1 MSDKGR
7 YRIICSEILSHEKA
21 CQEYSTD
28 MLDYYTHID
37 NIYTGKLH
45 SLNSDDRYDAASKT
59 LLMFDSLK
67 KLILDFIMCC
77 HTKLRLSTPTLL
89 LSFKV
94 LEKYIQTRNQ
104 SCDYL
109 QELIEDRL
117 QFQLV
122 SIVSLWISS
131 KYIDTK
137 YKHFNIDMLLELI
150 NAPQIPKSYIINQNN
165 KKKTGS
171 SMSTPIGTPKLKTP
185 IGKSTNSKDYN
196 YDSSKIVNNDIKEE
210 SEQTDQH
217 NKIINKRNSLKRH
230 VMTIELD
237 ILNKLN
243 WCISDIPTNDFFI
256 DISLRNLQVEQEIN
270 STMDSMNFF
279 YFDTNDINQLKFG
292 SQMLCELASFHSD
305 LFKKNASILDI
316 SEASLQVMKLAILNY
331 KMDRF
336 VQMDKSSLPYKI
348 TRLFNNCNLKDQL
361 PFSFKLKYFPKNT
374 VQYPIFLKSILKYLD
389 IMNASLNN
397 IDTLR
402 TSVVPMTPITPD
414 LINGGKK
421 RNRNGMNMTLD
432 GETLFTEKKGENEEE
447 DERVDTAGKHALKK
461 RLMCDLRKEE
471 IKEESEKINVIL

>member
-1 MSDKGR
+1 
-7 YRIICSEILSHEKA
+7 
-21 CQEYSTD
+21 
-28 MLDYYTHID
+28 
-37 NIYTGKLH
+37 
-45 SLNSDDRYDAASKT
+45 
-59 LLMFDSLK
+59 
-67 KLILDFIMCC
+67 
-77 HTKLRLSTPTLL
+77 
-89 LSFKV
+89 
-94 LEKYIQTRNQ
+94 
-104 SCDYL
+104 
-109 QELIEDRL
+109 L

-150 NAPQIPKSYIINQNN
+150 NAPQIPKSYILNQNN
-165 KKKTGS
+165 NKKTGS

-210 SEQTDQH
+210 KEQTDQH

-230 VMTIELD
+230 VKTIELD

-270 STMDSMNFF
+270 STKDSMNFF

-336 VQMDKSSLPYKI
+336 VQMDKSSLQYKI

-374 VQYPIFLKSILKYLD
+374 LQYPIFLKSILRYLD

-397 IDTLR
+397 IDILR

-414 LINGGKK
+414 LINGSKK
-421 RNRNGMNMTLD
+421 RNRNGMNVSLD

-447 DERVDTAGKHALKK
+447 FEKGDKTGKHALKK